1 MGLLNAL
8 DLDAK
13 IEKSDYQAEMEKL
26 EIKMGQLQRK
36 AWERNVPITIVFEGW
51 GASGKGRLI
60 NELLQVLDPRG
71 VKVYSTQAPN
81 EEELRRP
88 FMWRFW
94 TKIPERG
101 RVAIYNRSWYSR
113 FIVEK
118 MDPIMIQLPSD
129 KAYQE
134 VNGFERQLVDDGHVV
149 IKFFLHISRKEQKKR
164 FKALEKNPM
173 TAWRVTPYDWKK
185 NKQYE
190 SYRDVIEEMLA
201 RTDSDCAPWHL
212 VPAQSWRF
220 AVVSVFETV
229 IEVVEKQLLALTK
242 KTRARA
248 VALPSISHSML
259 EMSDLS
265 KALTRKRYD
274 HLRRVYQKRLWE
286 LEHDVYRRR
295 QAVVIVYEGWD
306 AAGKGGNIKRLVRRM
321 DPRGYEVI
329 PIAAPNDIEL
339 AHHYLWRFWLK
350 MPKAGHF
357 AIFDR
362 SWYGRVLVERVEG
375 FATQQEWQRAYREI
389 NEMEELLANNG
400 TLLFKFWIDIDKEE
414 QLRRFRD
421 REKVA
426 SKQWKITDEDWRN
439 REKWD
444 QYRDAVDEMLYRTH
458 TPYAPWTIVESNCKL
473 HARIKTMK
481 TVVRT
486 LEKHLIKSP

>member
-1 MGLLNAL
+1 MSLLNAL
-8 DLDAK
+8 DLNAK
-13 IEKSDYQAEMEKL
+13 INKSNYKVMMEEL
-26 EIKMGQLQRK
+26 EIKMGHLQRK
-36 AWERNVPITIVFEGW
+36 ARENNVPITIVFEGW

-71 VKVYSTQAPN
+71 VRVHSTQAPN
-81 EEELRRP
+81 QEELLRP

-101 RVAIYNRSWYSR
+101 RVAIYDRSWYSR

-118 MDPIMIQLPSD
+118 MDPIMSKLPVD

-164 FKALEKNPM
+164 FQALEKNPM
-173 TAWRVTPYDWKK
+173 TSWRVTPYDWKK
-185 NKQYE
+185 NKQYR
-190 SYRDVIEEMLA
+190 SYRDVIEEMIA
-201 RTDSDCAPWHL
+201 RTNSKYAPWHL
-212 VPAQSWRF
+212 VPAQNWRF
-220 AVVSVFETV
+220 AALSVFQTAIDV
-229 IEVVEKQLLALTK
+229 LEKHLTAQ
-242 KTRARA
+242 KTPARPVRLHPIA
-248 VALPSISHSML
+248 ASML
-259 EMSDLS
+259 DTSNLAN
-265 KALTRKRYD
+265 ALTRKKYD
-274 HLRRVYQKRLWE
+274 RLRRKYQKRLWE
-286 LEHDVYRRR
+286 LEHDVYRQR
-295 QAVVIVYEGWD
+295 QTVVIVYEGWD

-329 PIAAPNDIEL
+329 PIAAPNDIEF

-389 NEMEELLANNG
+389 NELEELMANYG
-400 TLLFKFWIDIDKEE
+400 ALLFKFWIDIDKEE
-414 QLRRFRD
+414 QLRRFQD
-421 REKVA
+421 REKVPA
-426 SKQWKITDEDWRN
+426 KQWKITDEDWRN
-439 REKWD
+439 REKWA

-458 TPYAPWTIVESNCKL
+458 TAHAPWTIVESNCKL

-486 LEKHLIKSP
+486 LEKHLIKY